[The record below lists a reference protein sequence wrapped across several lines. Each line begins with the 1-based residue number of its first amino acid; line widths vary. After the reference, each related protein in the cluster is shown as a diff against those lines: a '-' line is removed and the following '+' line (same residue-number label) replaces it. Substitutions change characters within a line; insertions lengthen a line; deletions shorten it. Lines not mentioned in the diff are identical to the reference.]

1 MTEKD
6 FLEEYDIT
14 KYDRPSIATDIVLF
28 TLDNSIKNAKK
39 VNVGPLQILL
49 IKRASNPFKGQWA
62 LPGGFYEKGETLEE
76 AAARELYEE
85 TNVRN
90 AYLENTK
97 TFSETGRDPRG
108 WIVSNA
114 FIGLE
119 RQSKE

>member
-6 FLEEYDIT
+6 FLKEYDIT

-62 LPGGFYEKGETLEE
+62 LPGGC
-76 AAARELYEE
+76 
-85 TNVRN
+85 
-90 AYLENTK
+90 
-97 TFSETGRDPRG
+97 
-108 WIVSNA
+108 VS
-114 FIGLE
+114 
-119 RQSKE
+119 

>member
-6 FLEEYDIT
+6 FLKEYDIT

-85 TNVRN
+85 TNVRKS
-90 AYLENTK
+90 YLENTK
-97 TFSETGRDPRG
+97 TYIETGRYPR
-108 WIVSNA
+108 
-114 FIGLE
+114 
-119 RQSKE
+119 

>member
-49 IKRASNPFKGQWA
+49 IKRASNPFKGQCPVDFMRRVKHWRRRQHVN
-62 LPGGFYEKGETLEE
+62 F
-76 AAARELYEE
+76 
-85 TNVRN
+85 
-90 AYLENTK
+90 TK
-97 TFSETGRDPRG
+97 K
-108 WIVSNA
+108 
-114 FIGLE
+114 LM
-119 RQSKE
+119 